1 MAITRMTQGNCF
13 RCLITYCIPLILGNL
28 FQLTYNAADSA
39 IVGRFIGRNAL
50 ASVGTAGPVMNIIIL
65 SISGI
70 TVGASVIMSE
80 FFGAGEEEMLKK
92 EMATTAVFG
101 LLFSLAVILIGC
113 LSAVPLLK
121 ALQVPDEI
129 LEDTA
134 VYLRIIFLSAPFT
147 YFYNALAAALKSLGD
162 SKTPLKFLAFAS
174 ILNAALDLVF
184 VGILGFGIFCS
195 AVTTILAEACSAALC
210 ALHLY
215 RHVPL
220 LRLAPHEFRIDGR
233 LLARTLRYGGI
244 TALQQSCQPIGK
256 LLIQGAVNT
265 LGIDAIAA
273 FQAAVK
279 IDDYAFTPEQSIANG
294 ITTFTAQ
301 NRGAHRSEEYGNNK
315 KKRRTGRFDRITQGF
330 LAGLILEFG
339 YWILICS
346 FVTLLK
352 RPLTALFVGS
362 GSEEVIRLGADY
374 LGLMAV
380 FYVLPAFTNGMQG
393 YFRGMGQL
401 KMTLLGTFIQTS
413 LRVFFVYLLVPVIGI
428 RGIAYACAIG
438 WSIML
443 AVEIPFYFLTRR
455 KVLPR

>member
-28 FQLTYNAADSA
+28 FQLTYNAVDSA

-121 ALQVPDEI
+121 ILQVPDEI

-134 VYLRIIFLSAPFT
+134 IYLRIIFLGAPFT
-147 YFYNALAAALKSLGD
+147 YFYNALSAALKSLGD
-162 SKTPLKFLAFAS
+162 SKTPLKFLALAS

-195 AVTTILAEACSAALC
+195 AVTTIFAEACSAALC

-220 LRLAPHEFRIDGR
+220 LRLMPHD
-233 LLARTLRYGGI
+233 
-244 TALQQSCQPIGK
+244 
-256 LLIQGAVNT
+256 T

-301 NRGAHRSEEYGNNK
+301 NRGAHRSEEYGNNNK
-315 KKRRTGRFDRITQGF
+315 KKRRIGRFDRITQGF

-346 FVTLLK
+346 VVTLLK

-362 GSEEVIRLGADY
+362 ESQEVIRLGADY
-374 LGLMAV
+374 LRLMAV
-380 FYVLPAFTNGMQG
+380 FYVFPAFTNGMQG

-438 WSIML
+438 WIIML
-443 AVEIPFYFLTRR
+443 TVEVPFYFLTRK